1 MLVIGNY
8 ESFMGLNDKVKMSF
22 SVYNFSSRKEHF
34 GKRLQLLPVTQL
46 SVYDKEFDQF
56 YLNFIIN
63 NDLYFMTFMELV
75 YNLYRGVNVYIGIS
89 NGDIYES
96 LAESLTKI
104 FQCRYGYIA
113 QFLHETND
121 FDENDDSEFSSMGIQ
136 VFDQDRERYI
146 QLLNRYGIDTGGII

>member
-8 ESFMGLNDKVKMSF
+8 ESFMGLPDKIKTTF
-22 SVYNFSSRKEHF
+22 NVYNFSSIKENF

-46 SVYDKEFDQF
+46 NVYDKEFDQF
-56 YLNFIIN
+56 YMDFILN

-75 YNLYRGVNVYIGIS
+75 YDLYRGINIFIGIS

-104 FQCRYGYIA
+104 FQCRYGYNA
-113 QFLHETND
+113 QFLHESSD
-121 FDENDDSEFSSMGIQ
+121 FDENDDSEFSFMGIQ
-136 VFDQDRERYI
+136 IFDNDRERYI
-146 QLLNRYGIDTGGII
+146 QLLNRYGIDNGVII